1 MSRRHLR
8 MSHWKIPSAEIVG
21 GYVLVSYDDK
31 RREVYVDGTALTRVL
46 SENSLEVLSWSMND
60 GLNVLRLNTKRKELM
75 MDGESMKIE
84 LTFVDSENLMNLVPF
99 DIRRC
104 ELIEK
109 KILFK

>member
-1 MSRRHLR
+1 M
-8 MSHWKIPSAEIVG
+8 
-21 GYVLVSYDDK
+21 SYDDK
-31 RREVYVDGTALTRVL
+31 KRRVYVDGTALTRIL
-46 SENSLEVLSWSMND
+46 SEKSSEVLSWSMND

-75 MDGESMKIE
+75 MDGESMKME